1 MGPARFCSVL
11 IVTAFQVM
19 AQDATIQGQVSDES
33 RAVIPHVAIT
43 VTNVETGISTDSQT
57 NSSGLYS
64 VPFLTPGVY
73 RLHAA
78 ANGFASSIEL
88 SVKNGGNGSKKQT
101 TEEPIIDAVWHH
113 HPSSSW

>member
-33 RAVIPHVAIT
+33 RAVIPHVSIT

-64 VPFLTPGVY
+64 VPFLTLGVY
-73 RLHAA
+73 RVRAA
-78 ANGFASSIEL
+78 ARGFTPVTQDNLRLDIGQIARIDFTL
-88 SVKNGGNGSKKQT
+88 RIGPV
-101 TEEPIIDAVWHH
+101 TE
-113 HPSSSW
+113 